1 MIKVTE
7 IGGVARVFNL
17 NKGTLRLL
25 ARQSKTISDGEV
37 SEELKIAEKQGIIY
51 ICKLLQILLIRR
63 KGRMNNG

>member
-51 ICKLLQILLIRR
+51 MQAVADTTKK
-63 KGRMNNG
+63 KGENE

>member
-51 ICKLLQILLIRR
+51 MQAVTTDTTIKK
-63 KGRMNNG
+63 KGENE

>member
-37 SEELKIAEKQGIIY
+37 SEELKIAEKHGIIY
-51 ICKLLQILLIRR
+51 MQAVADTTKK
-63 KGRMNNG
+63 KGENE

>member
-51 ICKLLQILLIRR
+51 MQAVTTDTTNKK
-63 KGRMNNG
+63 KGENE

>member
-51 ICKLLQILLIRR
+51 MQAVADTTNKK
-63 KGRMNNG
+63 KGENE

>member
-37 SEELKIAEKQGIIY
+37 SEELKIAEKHGIIY
-51 ICKLLQILLIRR
+51 MQAVTDTINKK
-63 KGRMNNG
+63 KGENE

>member
-37 SEELKIAEKQGIIY
+37 SDELKIAEQQGII
-51 ICKLLQILLIRR
+51 IMQTVDNTKK
-63 KGRMNNG
+63 KGENE

>member
-51 ICKLLQILLIRR
+51 MQAVTDATINKK
-63 KGRMNNG
+63 KGENE

>member
-51 ICKLLQILLIRR
+51 MQAVTTDTTKK
-63 KGRMNNG
+63 KGENE

>member
-51 ICKLLQILLIRR
+51 MQAVTDTTTKK
-63 KGRMNNG
+63 KGENE